1 MGMGFIGHIG
11 LIGPIRLMCSA
22 TPRRGPTGIMKKNK
36 GRAVNS
42 GPFILHFTVDT
53 KNALL

>member
-1 MGMGFIGHIG
+1 MGMGFIGLIG
-11 LIGPIRLMCSA
+11 LIGPIGGTA